1 MTPIY
6 NGVYLLTGATGAIG
20 REIAEALAAEKK
32 PLILACRNMQKAEE
46 LRDYL
51 RAKYGYNHIF
61 RLELDLADEDSVR
74 EAATALYDGSIGSIA
89 AIINNAGIMNRTYR
103 TDSKG
108 RELTMAVNYYNTR
121 LFNELI
127 LKSKDV
133 ERVVFTT
140 SLTRFMGRR
149 RGYSLEV
156 TEKNFSQLGTYGL
169 SKKAITDY
177 AAELAKQYRNRD
189 TKVNCADPGIVD
201 TGMISMHR
209 WFDPIADICFRPFI
223 RSPRQGAK
231 PTLRALRT
239 NLTGRIFCRFRIR
252 KRRIFRKS
260 TPEDIV

>member
-1 MTPIY
+1 MKPVY
-6 NGVYLLTGATGAIG
+6 YGCYLLTGATGAIG

-61 RLELDLADEDSVR
+61 TQKLDLADEDSVR
-74 EAATALYDGSIGSIA
+74 KAADLDYTFRSFA

-127 LKSKDV
+127 LKDKDV

-156 TEKNFSQLGTYGL
+156 NEKNFSQLGTYGL

-177 AAELAKQYRNRD
+177 AVELAKRYKDRV

-260 TPEDIV
+260 TPEDIA

>member
-1 MTPIY
+1 MTPVY
-6 NGVYLLTGATGAIG
+6 SGYYLLTGATGAIG

-46 LRDYL
+46 LCDNL
-51 RAKYGYNHIF
+51 REKYGYKNIWP
-61 RLELDLADEDSVR
+61 LKLDLADEDSVR
-74 EAATALYDGSIGSIA
+74 KAAELRHYHNLA

-127 LKSKDV
+127 LRHTDV
-133 ERVVFTT
+133 DRVVFTT

-177 AAELAKQYRNRD
+177 AAELADRYKGD
-189 TKVNCADPGIVD
+189 MKVNCADPGIVD
-201 TGMISMHR
+201 TGMISMQR

-223 RSPRQGAK
+223 RSPRQGAE

-239 NLTGRIFCRFRIR
+239 NLSGRIFCRHR
-252 KRRIFRKS
+252 FRKIH
-260 TPEDIV
+260 TLLHTKKPND